1 MGWTEQETNI
11 EAVERYIG
19 EQEPPR
25 TPEAVKVRDEF
36 LRYVSG
42 LSGWDRLYEQ
52 AAWDRVRNFRLRYN
66 TANARTPAELAAVK
80 LQATQGLSTEQLQG
94 QADRRTSTGEYIP
107 PPTTAE
113 RLAPFGT
120 GVLVLAGA
128 AVGLLLLLRR

>member
-19 EQEPPR
+19 EQVPPV

-36 LRYVSG
+36 QRYMSS

-52 AAWDRVRNFRLRYN
+52 ATWDRVRNFKLRYN

-80 LQATQGLSTEQLQG
+80 EQALHGLSTEQLQG
-94 QADRRTSTGEYIP
+94 QGDRRTSTGEYIP
-107 PPTTAE
+107 PPTTGE
-113 RLAPFGT
+113 RLALPGAV
-120 GVLVLAGA
+120 GLALVGA
-128 AVGLLLLLRR
+128 AVGLVLLLRR